1 MNRLALYFVIGIGAA
16 IGVLVVLAI
25 FGEFFEPQND
35 YCEFAEEYAIAVD
48 GARTSREITDASVE
62 FVSKV
67 GSTAADPIPSE
78 IRDSAENLIGRAR
91 SVASGATPDLV
102 GDTRDEILRSARRML
117 QECGMDPVVRI
128 NTGNFGMNSQPGLSS
143 ISHSSFQIP

>member
-1 MNRLALYFVIGIGAA
+1 MNRLALYVVIGIGAA

-25 FGEFFEPQND
+25 FGEFFKPQND
-35 YCEFAEEYAIAVD
+35 YCEFAEEYAIAVE
-48 GARTSREITDASVE
+48 GARTSREITEASVE

-67 GSTAADPIPSE
+67 GSVAADPIPGE
-78 IRDSAENLIGRAR
+78 IRESAENLIDRAR

-117 QECGMDPVVRI
+117 QECGMEPVVRGKAGEI
-128 NTGNFGMNSQPGLSS
+128 DVSSQSG
-143 ISHSSFQIP
+143 